1 MKIKVEI
8 YTPDNSLDFEAD
20 AVFLPGSEG
29 AFEVLPGHAD
39 IISSLCGGDIR
50 WRCGSSEETFSIS
63 GGIMR
68 LEHNLMQIC
77 AQK

>member
-8 YTPDNSLDFEAD
+8 YTPDNSLEFEAD
-20 AVFLPGSEG
+20 AVFLPGAEG

-39 IISSLCGGDIR
+39 IISALEAGDIR
-50 WRCGSSEETFSIS
+50 WRCGGNEEILSVS

-68 LEHNLMQIC
+68 LEKNLMQIC
-77 AQK
+77 VQR